1 MEFKYLSESM
11 SLDEA
16 RKAYRS
22 LAKQLHPDIGGDE
35 DEFKILAHEYSVIER
50 RASESVIANISD
62 IMEAAGAMVGVI
74 AQTLR
79 ELYPR
84 TRVVLNYTSSTI
96 EAEFYGNV
104 PVERMVA
111 IEQVINS
118 FGYPLSVI
126 VLFKRDVRKTAITL
140 FTKNNI
146 TWINIPQEVGVDVKE
161 TPIYSGR
168 RYIIHRGGKYEQC
181 EDKKNSHLYVMRRI
195 PKYSLQELLG
205 IGK

>member
-1 MEFKYLSESM
+1 M
-11 SLDEA
+11 
-16 RKAYRS
+16 
-22 LAKQLHPDIGGDE
+22 
-35 DEFKILAHEYSVIER
+35 
-50 RASESVIANISD
+50 
-62 IMEAAGAMVGVI
+62 
-74 AQTLR
+74 
-79 ELYPR
+79 
-84 TRVVLNYTSSTI
+84 LNYTSSTI

-118 FGYPLSVI
+118 FGYPFSVI

-168 RYIIHRGGKYEQC
+168 RKYEQC

>member
-1 MEFKYLSESM
+1 M
-11 SLDEA
+11 
-16 RKAYRS
+16 
-22 LAKQLHPDIGGDE
+22 
-35 DEFKILAHEYSVIER
+35 
-50 RASESVIANISD
+50 
-62 IMEAAGAMVGVI
+62 
-74 AQTLR
+74 
-79 ELYPR
+79 
-84 TRVVLNYTSSTI
+84 
-96 EAEFYGNV
+96 
-104 PVERMVA
+104 
-111 IEQVINS
+111 
-118 FGYPLSVI
+118 
-126 VLFKRDVRKTAITL
+126 LFKRDVRKTAITL